1 MRLNFFF
8 FWSRFTL
15 TCAEDDRFLRL
26 GSIAVFLP
34 LLLQPTVSDI
44 HTRAKRK
51 KRKEKNLAFLSPFLI
66 HTSIDISISRR
77 EMSSGKRKE
86 ERRKKRRISATI
98 YSVLSGSLLGTLF
111 DLCMLYM
118 YKDVEL
124 YIVWYGIGGAWRSQS
139 LNLSHREG
147 SG

>member
-1 MRLNFFF
+1 
-8 FWSRFTL
+8 
-15 TCAEDDRFLRL
+15 
-26 GSIAVFLP
+26 
-34 LLLQPTVSDI
+34 
-44 HTRAKRK
+44 
-51 KRKEKNLAFLSPFLI
+51 
-66 HTSIDISISRR
+66 
-77 EMSSGKRKE
+77 MSSGKRKE